1 VKGLIG
7 RKLGMTRIYRD
18 GKAFG
23 VTVIKAGPCTVVQK
37 KSAEEGEYD
46 ALQLGFEELT
56 KERARKVLSKPVYQ
70 RFEHSKVKPHRVLRE
85 VRVNNVADY
94 KVGDVIDVSIFADG
108 DIVDVTS
115 ISKGKGFSGVMKRWN
130 FRGGEATRGSKFH
143 REMGSMGA
151 GTDPAKIFKGKK
163 MPGRYGG
170 VRMTVQNLKVI
181 RVDAENGLIAIDGPV
196 PGARGSLVV
205 VKSSRRP

>member
-1 VKGLIG
+1 MKGLIG
-7 RKLGMTRIYRD
+7 RKLGMTRIYKD

-37 KSAEEGEYD
+37 KTAEEGEYD

-56 KERARKVLSKPVYQ
+56 KERARKLLSKPVYQ
-70 RFEHSKVKPHRVLRE
+70 KFEHVNVKPYRILRE
-85 VRVNNVADY
+85 IRVNNVADY
-94 KVGDVIDVSIFADG
+94 KVGDVIDAGIFAG
-108 DIVDVTS
+108 GEIVDVTS

-143 REMGSMGA
+143 RQMGSMGP
-151 GTDPAKIFKGKK
+151 GTDPAKILKGKK
-163 MPGRYGG
+163 MPGRHGG
-170 VRMTVQNLKVI
+170 VRLTVQNLKIVK
-181 RVDAENGLIAIDGPV
+181 VDAENGLIAINGPV

-205 VKSSRRP
+205 IKSSRRP

>member
-1 VKGLIG
+1 MKGLIG
-7 RKLGMTRIYRD
+7 RKLGMTRIYKD

-37 KSAEEGEYD
+37 KTAEEGEYD

-56 KERARKVLSKPVYQ
+56 KERARKLLSKPVYQ
-70 RFEHSKVKPHRVLRE
+70 KFEHVNVKPYRILRE
-85 VRVNNVADY
+85 IRVNNVADY
-94 KVGDVIDVSIFADG
+94 KVGDVIDAGIFAG
-108 DIVDVTS
+108 GEIVDVTS

-143 REMGSMGA
+143 RQMGSMGP
-151 GTDPAKIFKGKK
+151 GTDPAKILKGKK
-163 MPGRYGG
+163 MPGRHGG
-170 VRMTVQNLKVI
+170 VRLTVQNLKIVK
-181 RVDAENGLIAIDGPV
+181 VDAENGLIAINGPV

-205 VKSSRRP
+205 IKISRRP

>member
-1 VKGLIG
+1 MKGLIG
-7 RKLGMTRIYRD
+7 RKLGMTRIYKD

-37 KSAEEGEYD
+37 KTAEEGEYD

-56 KERARKVLSKPVYQ
+56 KERARKLLSKPVYQ
-70 RFEHSKVKPHRVLRE
+70 KFEHVNVKPHRILRE
-85 VRVNNVADY
+85 IRVNNVADY
-94 KVGDVIDVSIFADG
+94 KVGDVIDAGIFAGG

-143 REMGSMGA
+143 RQMGSMGP
-151 GTDPAKIFKGKK
+151 GTDPAKILKGKK
-163 MPGRYGG
+163 MPGRHGG
-170 VRMTVQNLKVI
+170 VRLTVQNLKIVK
-181 RVDAENGLIAIDGPV
+181 VDAENGLIAINGPV

-205 VKSSRRP
+205 IKSSRRP